1 MKKLLLIIFV
11 FNLLMISM
19 VLSADPKGDEIAR
32 KHYDL
37 PEENDSYS
45 QSTMIL
51 IDSRGNKKVRK
62 VVMFSK
68 KTDVGTNSMVEF
80 VEPADVKG
88 SKFLTIGYKD
98 GDDDQRLYLPA
109 LGKIRKISS
118 SNKDGSFMGSDLN
131 YFDMEDH
138 DYNDYLYK
146 YIKEEMYEDRDCFV
160 LEMISK
166 DENAPYS
173 KQLAWIAKENY
184 FIYKIECYS
193 KKNNQLEKTIV
204 FLNVSSIGGI
214 LTAKRTVVENI
225 LKNHKTLL
233 QIDEK
238 KNNIGV
244 KDSIFS
250 IQNLNK

>member
-1 MKKLLLIIFV
+1 MKKILLIFFI
-11 FNLLMISM
+11 FNLSAILF
-19 VLSADPKGDEIAR
+19 ADPRGDEIAR

-45 QSTMIL
+45 IARMIL
-51 IDSRGNKKVRK
+51 VNSRGDKKIRK
-62 VVMFSK
+62 LVMYTK
-68 KTDVGTNSMVEF
+68 KTKVGTNSFIEF
-80 VEPADVKG
+80 EEPADVRG
-88 SKFLTIGYKD
+88 SRFLTIGYKG

-138 DYNDYLYK
+138 DYSDYRYK
-146 YIKEEMYEDRDCFV
+146 FIKDEIYEGRDCFV
-160 LEMISK
+160 IEMVSK

-173 KQLAWIAKENY
+173 KQLMWIAKDNY
-184 FIYKIECYS
+184 FIYKTECYS
-193 KKNNQLEKTIV
+193 KKNNKLEKTIV
-204 FLNVSSIGGI
+204 FLNVTAISGI
-214 LTAKRTVVENI
+214 LTAKRMVVENY

-238 KNNIGV
+238 RNNIGV

-250 IQNLNK
+250 LQNLAK